1 MDEATQELIVVDA
14 SLAFKWLV
22 VEEDSYKAVA
32 MLGAWLSQRV
42 RLAAP
47 YFMVAEVAGVGVT
60 EDGSHHRRAEHP
72 RAGLVR
78 P

>member
-1 MDEATQELIVVDA
+1 MVEPRQVLVIVDA
-14 SLAFKWLV
+14 SLVFKWLV
-22 VEEDSYKAVA
+22 EEEDSYKAVA

-42 RLAAP
+42 RLVAP

>member
-1 MDEATQELIVVDA
+1 MVEARQELIVVDA

-42 RLAAP
+42 RLVAP